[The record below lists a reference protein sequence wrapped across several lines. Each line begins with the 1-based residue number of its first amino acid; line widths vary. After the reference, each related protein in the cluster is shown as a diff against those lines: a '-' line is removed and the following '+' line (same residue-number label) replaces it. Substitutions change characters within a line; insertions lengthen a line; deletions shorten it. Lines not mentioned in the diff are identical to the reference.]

1 MKNLNDYKNWL
12 ILNNC
17 SSGITVYIP
26 RLLEYFHKYAELTEE
41 NINQFIVDKKNKK
54 LSEEYLNN
62 YIKAIKSY
70 CKFAQLNIRLP
81 RAFKVTQKLQQYVS
95 LDFFENQIVKDLPE
109 IFTSIDIKKV
119 ETILYF
125 MFFSGLRKSEI
136 LMLKKEHFNFKE
148 AECKVYIPKRKEE
161 RLIPLTER
169 IMKMIISYSYDNPS
183 DINIFGIT
191 NKQLTYICKKIAD
204 NYKIKFSCHT
214 FRHSFAMHM
223 KKMGFDLQDIGL
235 LLGHKNINSTLRY
248 AKADIKEIKNKF
260 KERIK

>member
-1 MKNLNDYKNWL
+1 
-12 ILNNC
+12 
-17 SSGITVYIP
+17 
-26 RLLEYFHKYAELTEE
+26 
-41 NINQFIVDKKNKK
+41 
-54 LSEEYLNN
+54 
-62 YIKAIKSY
+62 
-70 CKFAQLNIRLP
+70 LP
-81 RAFKVTQKLQQYVS
+81 RAFKVTQKLPQYVS

-223 KKMGFDLQDIGL
+223 LSKGFSVIEVQF
-235 LLGHKNINSTLRY
+235 LLGHKNMASTTRY
-248 AKADIKEIKNKF
+248 IRADINQIKTKF
-260 KERIK
+260 KKLI